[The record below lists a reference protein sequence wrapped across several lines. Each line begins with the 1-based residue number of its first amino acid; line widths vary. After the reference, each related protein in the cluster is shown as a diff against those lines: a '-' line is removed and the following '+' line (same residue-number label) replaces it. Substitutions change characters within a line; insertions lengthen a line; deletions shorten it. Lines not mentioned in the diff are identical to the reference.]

1 MAVRMCIHATP
12 AQNGRPDY
20 AVERVRQK
28 KIAHYATV
36 LRPANTFR
44 FTMVENFMG
53 SGSVAKVFGTIG
65 CLGAFLM
72 MVLSPMFH
80 AHAETAGAAGTLVV
94 IVKSSKSL
102 ALVNPTSATV
112 IANIPE
118 NAPAKDTGHEVATSP
133 DGRFAYVPIYGNSGV
148 GKPGTDGNNMVVM
161 DLSTHAIVGNLDFG
175 HPVRPHLPV
184 FGKDGMLYVTNELDH
199 AVAVVDPNPTAP
211 KVVGTIPTGKAE
223 SHMLALSHDGK
234 YGYTANVGSGTV
246 SVLDIE
252 NRKLLT
258 VIPVCEEAQRI
269 SVSTDDSMVFT
280 SDQKKPELV
289 VIDTAS
295 RKVKA
300 RIALPGI
307 GYGSAPSTD
316 GHWLF
321 VTLPDVNRVAVVDLK
336 AMKVAHT
343 IDVGASP
350 QVVVIHPGGKTAYVS
365 CMSAGEVD
373 ELDLAT
379 WTVKRKIDTGKG
391 TDGMAWARGQ

>member
-1 MAVRMCIHATP
+1 MESR
-12 AQNGRPDY
+12 N
-20 AVERVRQK
+20 
-28 KIAHYATV
+28 
-36 LRPANTFR
+36 
-44 FTMVENFMG
+44 
-53 SGSVAKVFGTIG
+53 VAKVSRTISYF
-65 CLGAFLM
+65 GAFLM
-72 MVLSPMFH
+72 MVSPLTSH
-80 AHAETAGAAGTLVV
+80 AHAATVGAAGTLVV

-102 ALVNPTSATV
+102 ALVNPASATV
-112 IANIPE
+112 IANISE

-148 GKPGTDGNNMVVM
+148 GKPGTDGSNMVVM
-161 DLSTHAIVGNLDFG
+161 DLSTRAIVGNLDFG

-199 AVAVVDPNPTAP
+199 AIAVVDPNPTAP
-211 KVVGTIPTGKAE
+211 KVVGAIPTGEAE

-246 SVLDIE
+246 SVLDIKA
-252 NRKLLT
+252 RKLLT
-258 VIPVCEEAQRI
+258 VIPVCSEVQRI
-269 SVSTDDSMVFT
+269 SVAMDDSMAFT

-300 RIALPGI
+300 RIPLPGI

-321 VTLPDVNRVAVVDLK
+321 VTLPDVNKVAVVDLK

-350 QVVVIHPGGKTAYVS
+350 QVVVTEPGGKTAYVS

-373 ELDLAT
+373 EVDLGN